1 MGAGRRP
8 PDNPPVTLGQA
19 DVEPMADEAVTLT
32 RRQVRGF
39 VGPAF
44 DLLGTM
50 DRRELGEML
59 AAHGAPHELLQLVEE
74 RLPADVRARNL
85 RDLWTY
91 LEELPLGRPEAES
104 DNPLLQTGEVAER
117 TGLSLR
123 TVRYYDEMG
132 LARPSARSEAGYRLY
147 SEADVA
153 RLELLKR
160 MKSLGLS
167 LDEMREVAKRL
178 EEGEHPELL
187 SSAEAEQL
195 ANELQAVAERGDERI
210 ARLERDLAQARELR
224 LRFSEQIG
232 RCR

>member
-1 MGAGRRP
+1 M
-8 PDNPPVTLGQA
+8 TLGQA
-19 DVEPMADEAVTLT
+19 DAASTPTGTLTLT
-32 RRQVRGF
+32 RRQVTAF

-50 DRRELGEML
+50 DRRELMEML
-59 AAHGAPHELLQLVEE
+59 AAHGAPDELLQLVEE

-85 RDLWTY
+85 RDLWTF
-91 LEELPLGRPEAES
+91 LGELPLGRQEAEA
-104 DNPLLQTGEVAER
+104 DAALLQTGEVAER

-132 LARPSARSEAGYRLY
+132 VAEPSARSEAGYRLY

-160 MKSLGLS
+160 MKSFGLS
-167 LDEMREVAKRL
+167 LDEMRGLAKRL
-178 EEGEHPELL
+178 EDGEHPELL
-187 SSAEAEQL
+187 SSTEAKQV
-195 ANELQAVAERGDERI
+195 AAELQQVAERGDETI

-224 LRFSEQIG
+224 LRLSEQIG